1 MKAGALGSCLS
12 TNNFLRFLRE
22 RRRYWIMPIT
32 VMIAVFVIFFVIAQS
47 AKLLPTILTL
57 L

>member
-1 MKAGALGSCLS
+1 
-12 TNNFLRFLRE
+12 
-22 RRRYWIMPIT
+22 
-32 VMIAVFVIFFVIAQS
+32 MIAVFVIFFVIAES

>member
-1 MKAGALGSCLS
+1 
-12 TNNFLRFLRE
+12 
-22 RRRYWIMPIT
+22 
-32 VMIAVFVIFFVIAQS
+32 MIAVFVIFFVIAQS